1 MNEARAPAQC
11 RYIMPPATPT
21 MLPDPDAL
29 ALKLAEI
36 LGGAPD
42 RALAE
47 RLLVLCGA
55 QLAAARPAL
64 DRVEPM
70 DAPEQHAAALREL
83 ARHG

>member
-1 MNEARAPAQC
+1 
-11 RYIMPPATPT
+11 

-29 ALKLAEI
+29 AETLAAI

-47 RLLVLCGA
+47 RLLALCRA

-70 DAPEQHAAALREL
+70 ETPDGHAAVLREL